1 MGYAS
6 GCICSDSQVSVQDV
20 PINQLNVFLLAS
32 AAENINHIDILS
44 RDIFYKCGVFIRNT
58 ILFDAT
64 FAERVSEEDR
74 QVFELLAGMDILD
87 AHLAIRTNAT
97 TGIAQTSV
105 SPSNIS
111 VGIGQNSSKET
122 DKNENLEDKDDNSN
136 NLDNHIIQNSTVHD
150 DATDIV
156 PDSAN
161 SIFDADAISQ
171 NEENASARWI
181 DKFEEMVNNTND
193 SKEMANHATDSQDSG
208 EDSNI
213 SNAENTQDGN
223 IHFTKT
229 KLIQDA
235 ADAGDPKEDT
245 GVSKEDTG
253 DPKEDTSGGPVEKI
267 IDTSTNNLASAIS
280 AEDSSLDGDSVGIT
294 TAAIDSVNEA
304 QEVRRLVPCVSEN
317 QVIQVE
323 SLAYYRATKWKR
335 LTGRTDESAG
345 PPSVEYGKMLRPP
358 YHLMSLLRFKS
369 GAAKGYSFTDKN
381 TMIFVVLRGELVV
394 TIHETDITVKKGDC
408 FYVPTKNGYN
418 IVNEGEATAE
428 LALVQYQYDGPLPQ
442 GQLLG

>member
-156 PDSAN
+156 PD
-161 SIFDADAISQ
+161 
-171 NEENASARWI
+171 
-181 DKFEEMVNNTND
+181 
-193 SKEMANHATDSQDSG
+193 
-208 EDSNI
+208 
-213 SNAENTQDGN
+213 
-223 IHFTKT
+223 
-229 KLIQDA
+229 
-235 ADAGDPKEDT
+235 
-245 GVSKEDTG
+245 
-253 DPKEDTSGGPVEKI
+253 
-267 IDTSTNNLASAIS
+267 
-280 AEDSSLDGDSVGIT
+280 
-294 TAAIDSVNEA
+294 
-304 QEVRRLVPCVSEN
+304 
-317 QVIQVE
+317 
-323 SLAYYRATKWKR
+323 
-335 LTGRTDESAG
+335 
-345 PPSVEYGKMLRPP
+345 
-358 YHLMSLLRFKS
+358 
-369 GAAKGYSFTDKN
+369 
-381 TMIFVVLRGELVV
+381 
-394 TIHETDITVKKGDC
+394 
-408 FYVPTKNGYN
+408 
-418 IVNEGEATAE
+418 
-428 LALVQYQYDGPLPQ
+428 
-442 GQLLG
+442 